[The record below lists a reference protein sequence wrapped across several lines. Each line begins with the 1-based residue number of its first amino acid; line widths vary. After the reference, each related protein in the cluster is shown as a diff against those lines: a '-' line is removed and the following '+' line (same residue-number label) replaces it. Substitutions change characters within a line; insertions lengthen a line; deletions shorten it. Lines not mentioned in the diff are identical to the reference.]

1 MKILTVDDDRLVLEA
16 LAYSLTTEWPEC
28 EVLAATTAA
37 EAVRSFTNM
46 EPDLVLLD
54 IGLPGESG
62 YEVLRRIRRLS
73 DVPVVLITG
82 RGIEMD
88 EVRGLQL
95 GADDFIPKPFSHGV
109 LTARVKSLL
118 RRAGRP
124 ARDHS
129 VPDRVAGEL
138 AIDFRTHEVTLKGER
153 VRLTPVE
160 YKLLYHLARAPGRLI
175 PHRKLLELVWGN
187 AGSDLGRLHVYVKRL
202 RDKIEDGNGSLI
214 ENERGLGYRFIRP
227 ASQEKLQPVLVSSA
241 PQPGRDRPRT
251 SLAQSTGR

>member
-1 MKILTVDDDRLVLEA
+1 MKVLIVDDQEDMLEA
-16 LAYSLTTEWPEC
+16 LLHSFQAEWADC
-28 EVLAATTAA
+28 EAGCAANAA
-37 EAVRSFTNM
+37 DAFRLFSGL

-62 YEVLRRIRRLS
+62 YDVLRRLRRFS
-73 DVPVVLITG
+73 DVPIILMTG

-95 GADDFIPKPFSHGV
+95 GADDFISKPFTHSLLV
-109 LTARVKSLL
+109 ARVKSLL

-129 VPDRVAGEL
+129 MPDRVAGDL
-138 AIDFRTHEVTLKGER
+138 AIDFGTHEVTLRGDR

-160 YKLLYHLARAPGRLI
+160 YKLLYHLARNPGRLI

-202 RDKIEDGNGSLI
+202 RDKIEDGAASFI
-214 ENERGLGYRFIRP
+214 ENERGLGYRFVRP
-227 ASQEKLQPVLVSSA
+227 GEATPPRPGASA
-241 PQPGRDRPRT
+241 RT
-251 SLAQSTGR
+251 SRGGASLGMTASAAS